1 MTIVMG
7 LRKVMKY
14 RSRAE
19 IIYAMLRSIRSG
31 ATKTRIMYG
40 ASLSF
45 AQLKEYSKVL
55 EERELMV
62 YVEELRLYL
71 VTERAVRFMKAYEEI
86 NELISSTQQDS
97 IIERIDTFP
106 HLSFKKVETFNY

>member
-1 MTIVMG
+1 
-7 LRKVMKY
+7 MKY
-14 RSRAE
+14 RSKTE

-62 YVEELRLYL
+62 YVQELRLYL

-86 NELISSTQQDS
+86 GELISDTKRNSLL
-97 IIERIDTFP
+97 ERIDTTP
-106 HLSFKKVETFNY
+106 YLSSKKVETFNY